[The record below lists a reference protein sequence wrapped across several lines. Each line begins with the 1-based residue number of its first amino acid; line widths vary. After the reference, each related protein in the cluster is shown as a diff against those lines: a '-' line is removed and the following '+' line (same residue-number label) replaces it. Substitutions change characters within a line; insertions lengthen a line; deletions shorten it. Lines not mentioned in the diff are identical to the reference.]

1 MKTHLLGNRLK
12 CGNPD
17 QRFDTVTLEAGD
29 TYKNS
34 NGIDV
39 DNAKTKLVVLDRPLV
54 AARQLAET

>member
-1 MKTHLLGNRLK
+1 
-12 CGNPD
+12 
-17 QRFDTVTLEAGD
+17 LEAGD